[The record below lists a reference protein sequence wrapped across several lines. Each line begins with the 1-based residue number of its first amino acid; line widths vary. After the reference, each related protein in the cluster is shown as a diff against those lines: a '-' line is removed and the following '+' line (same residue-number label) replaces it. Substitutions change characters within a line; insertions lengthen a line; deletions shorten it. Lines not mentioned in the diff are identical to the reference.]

1 MSNAALLRS
10 TDAVFQLRGPRDRIA
25 TRSSPELTP
34 FGFTLPRFSD
44 PVLMRSQRKDSFV
57 QTTAFTS
64 FDTLGVSPT
73 LLKNLTKAG
82 FTEPTAIQAQAI
94 PQALAGRD
102 VLGCAQTGTGK
113 TAAFVIPMLERLN
126 GTPKG
131 QPRALILAPTRELA
145 IQIQGTID
153 TLGRGLELFATTVV
167 GGADMQAQ
175 VRGLRQRPDIIVA
188 TPGRLLDHMWN
199 GTISLLAMTILVLDE
214 ADRMLDMGFAQQ
226 INQILDAMPEERQT
240 LLFSAT
246 MPTDLARL
254 AQASVKNPVRV
265 MVTKSATTADGVS
278 QAVHHTTH
286 DRKNALLMSLLQS
299 ESDTVLVFT
308 RTKHRADR
316 LGNMLDSAGHRVAV
330 LHGGRTL
337 PQRRAA
343 LEGFR
348 RGTFRVLVATD
359 IAARGIDVA
368 NIAHVINYDVP
379 NCPEDYV
386 HRIGR
391 TARMRTSGRATTFV
405 TAEDQDQLLAI
416 ERLLGQAVPRAEGS
430 SGLSSNTVRP
440 QGPGP
445 RNETEPR
452 RRRRTSTH
460 GWRQVA
466 DGGGGRRAEN

>member
-1 MSNAALLRS
+1 M
-10 TDAVFQLRGPRDRIA
+10 
-25 TRSSPELTP
+25 
-34 FGFTLPRFSD
+34 
-44 PVLMRSQRKDSFV
+44 
-57 QTTAFTS
+57 QTTPCTGFES
-64 FDTLGVSPT
+64 IGVSPT
-73 LLKNLTKAG
+73 LLRNLTKAG

-113 TAAFVIPMLERLN
+113 TAAFVIPMLERLS

-145 IQIQGTID
+145 IQIQATID
-153 TLGRGLELFATTVV
+153 TLGRDLQLFATTVV

-214 ADRMLDMGFAQQ
+214 ADRMLDMGFAPQ

-254 AQASVKNPVRV
+254 AQASVKDPVRV

-286 DRKNALLMSLLQS
+286 DRKNSLLMSLLQS
-299 ESDTVLVFT
+299 EDDTVLVFT

-316 LGNMLDSAGHRVAV
+316 LGNLLGSAGHRVAV

-368 NIAHVINYDVP
+368 NIGHVINYDVP

-391 TARMRTSGRATTFV
+391 TARMRTTGRATTFV
-405 TAEDQDQLLAI
+405 TVEDQEQLRAI

-430 SGLSSNTVRP
+430 SASQSAPARSDGHA
-440 QGPGP
+440 P
-445 RNETEPR
+445 RNEPAR
-452 RRRRTSTH
+452 RRRRGRSAE
-460 GWRQVA
+460 GWRQTA
-466 DGGGGRRAEN
+466 DGGPKETDGGIKNGSDIGPVS

>member
-1 MSNAALLRS
+1 
-10 TDAVFQLRGPRDRIA
+10 
-25 TRSSPELTP
+25 
-34 FGFTLPRFSD
+34 
-44 PVLMRSQRKDSFV
+44 
-57 QTTAFTS
+57 
-64 FDTLGVSPT
+64 
-73 LLKNLTKAG
+73 
-82 FTEPTAIQAQAI
+82 
-94 PQALAGRD
+94 
-102 VLGCAQTGTGK
+102 
-113 TAAFVIPMLERLN
+113 
-126 GTPKG
+126 
-131 QPRALILAPTRELA
+131 
-145 IQIQGTID
+145 
-153 TLGRGLELFATTVV
+153 
-167 GGADMQAQ
+167 MQAQ

-199 GTISLLAMTILVLDE
+199 GTISLLAMTILVMDE

-405 TAEDQDQLLAI
+405 TAEDQDQLRAI
-416 ERLLGQAVPRAEGS
+416 ERLLGQAVPRAEGTP
-430 SGLSSNTVRP
+430 GLSSNTVRL

-445 RNETEPR
+445 RNEAEPR
-452 RRRRTSTH
+452 RRRRASTH
-460 GWRQVA
+460 RWRQDA
-466 DGGGGRRAEN
+466 DGGGRESSGELRQRSDLGPVS